1 MKTHATQS
9 AVAAAEVRSSA
20 LDGTPGGNFNFASV
34 DPGGLKGKI
43 ASWLFDEP
51 QWWMGLLRRFW
62 PVARFPGGWAMVTR
76 FEHVQEVLAKEN
88 VFPVPFGERMMEMT
102 SGPNFVLGMQ
112 DGPEYQRQHAQ
123 ILQAF
128 RRDDVAATVAPL
140 SAKFAADIV
149 GGCGGRI
156 DAIEDLIT
164 RVPTLL
170 CESYYGVPIQDKRL
184 FAQWTIAMSG
194 YMFGPPGKRPENAET
209 AVIAAHCIRP
219 VIDNAIRDAKA
230 AASRP
235 DTILA
240 RFVAMQEQGAEGLT
254 DEVIR
259 GHLFGMITGFVP
271 TNTIA
276 AGNVLEMLLRRPDFM
291 ARARAA
297 ALADDDDL
305 LRRCLFEAMRFMPI
319 NPGPF
324 RICREDYTIAK
335 GRNDA
340 TTIRAGTRML
350 VSTQSAMFD
359 EHKVHEPFEFN
370 PDRASSEYMLFG
382 HGLHWCIGAYIAGAQ
397 ITQTFKPLLKRS
409 GLRRSAGDDGKMH
422 RLSVFPVHLS
432 VEFDA

>member
-1 MKTHATQS
+1 MSPAQTKE
-9 AVAAAEVRSSA
+9 AASFAAS
-20 LDGTPGGNFNFASV
+20 TGNFSFATV
-34 DPGGLKGKI
+34 DPGGLKGKV
-43 ASWLFDEP
+43 ASWLFDDP

-62 PVARFPGGWAMVTR
+62 PVARFPGGWAVVTR
-76 FEHVQEVLAKEN
+76 FEHVQEVLAKEG
-88 VFPVPFGERMMEMT
+88 VFQVPFGERMIEMT
-102 SGPNFVLGMQ
+102 CGPNFVLGMQ

-170 CESYYGVPIQDKRL
+170 CESYYGVPIADKRL

-209 AVIAAHCIRP
+209 AVTAAHCIRP

-230 AASRP
+230 TTSRP

-291 ARARAA
+291 ARAKAA

-305 LRRCLFEAMRFMPI
+305 LRRCLFEAMRFKPI

-324 RICREDYTIAK
+324 RVCREDYTIAR
-335 GRNDA
+335 GTGGA

-359 EHKVHEPFEFN
+359 ERKVHKPSEFN
-370 PDRASSEYMLFG
+370 PDRGSTDYMLFG

-397 ITQTFKPLLKRS
+397 IAQTFKPLLKRG
-409 GLRRSAGDDGKMH
+409 GLRRSAGDAGKMH

-432 VEFDA
+432 VEFDT

>member
-1 MKTHATQS
+1 MSPAQTKE
-9 AVAAAEVRSSA
+9 AASFAASTG
-20 LDGTPGGNFNFASV
+20 DFNFAAM
-34 DPGGLKGKI
+34 DPGGPKSKI
-43 ASWLFDEP
+43 AAWLFDDP
-51 QWWMGLLRRFW
+51 QWWMGLLRTFW
-62 PVARFPGGWAMVTR
+62 PVARFPGGWAVVTR
-76 FEHVQEVLAKEN
+76 FEHVQEVLAKES
-88 VFPVPFGERMMEMT
+88 VFQVPFGERMMEMT

-128 RRDDVAATVAPL
+128 RRDDVATSVTPL
-140 SAKFAADIV
+140 SARFANDIV
-149 GGCGGRI
+149 AACGGRI

-170 CESYYGVPIQDKRL
+170 CESYYGVPIADKRV

-194 YMFGPPGKRPENAET
+194 YMFGPPGKRPENAGT
-209 AVIAAHCIRP
+209 AVAAANCIRP
-219 VIDNAIRDAKA
+219 VIENAIRDAKV

-240 RFVAMQEQGAEGLT
+240 RFVAMQAQGAEGLT
-254 DEVIR
+254 DDVIR

-305 LRRCLFEAMRFMPI
+305 LRRCLFEAMRFKPI

-324 RICREDYTIAK
+324 RVCREDYTIGK
-335 GRNDA
+335 GTAGA
-340 TTIRAGTRML
+340 TTIRAGTRMV

-359 EHKVHEPFEFN
+359 ERKVQKPSEFN
-370 PDRASSEYMLFG
+370 PDRTPADYMLFG

-409 GLRRSAGDDGKMH
+409 GLRRSAADAGRMH

>member
-1 MKTHATQS
+1 MQ
-9 AVAAAEVRSSA
+9 
-20 LDGTPGGNFNFASV
+20 TPAFDIADM
-34 DPGGLKGKI
+34 DPGWVKRTV
-43 ASWLFDEP
+43 ADRLFDDP
-51 QWWMGLLRRFW
+51 QWWMGLLRRYW

-76 FEHVQEVLAKEN
+76 YEHVQEVLTQES
-88 VFPVPFGERMMEMT
+88 VFQVPFGERMMEMT
-102 SGPNFVLGMQ
+102 AGPNFVLGMQ

-128 RRDDVAATVAPL
+128 RREDVAAIVAPL
-140 SAKFAADIV
+140 SAKFAAEIV
-149 GGCGGRI
+149 AGCGGRL

-170 CESYYGVPIQDKRL
+170 CESYYGVPIADKLR

-194 YMFGPPGKRPENAET
+194 YMFGPPGKPPAHT
-209 AVIAAHCIRP
+209 ATALAAADRIRP
-219 VIDNAIRDAKA
+219 VIDDAIRRAKA
-230 AASRP
+230 APGGA
-235 DTILA
+235 DTVLA
-240 RFVAMQEQGAEGLT
+240 RFAAMQRAGAEGLS

-297 ALADDDDL
+297 ALADDDEEL
-305 LRRCLFEAMRFMPI
+305 ERCLFEAMRFKPI

-324 RICREDYTIAK
+324 RVCRKDYTIGA
-335 GRNDA
+335 GSADA
-340 TTIRAGTRML
+340 ATIRAGTRML

-359 EHKVHEPFEFN
+359 ERKVRNPAEFD
-370 PDRASSEYMLFG
+370 PQRKLADYMLFG
-382 HGLHWCIGAYIAGAQ
+382 HGLHWCIGAYIARAQ
-397 ITQTFKPLLKRS
+397 ITQTFKPLLKKA
-409 GLRRSAGDDGKMH
+409 GLRRAPGAAGRMQK
-422 RLSVFPVHLS
+422 LLVFPMHLA

>member
-1 MKTHATQS
+1 MKTRAT
-9 AVAAAEVRSSA
+9 AVEVRSPSLEGA
-20 LDGTPGGNFNFASV
+20 PCGNFNFAAMA
-34 DPGGLKGKI
+34 PGGLKGKI
-43 ASWLFDEP
+43 ASWLFDDP

-62 PVARFPGGWAMVTR
+62 PIARLPGGWAVVTR
-76 FEHVQEVLAKEN
+76 FEHVQEVLAKES
-88 VFPVPFGERMMEMT
+88 VFQVPFGERMMEMT

-128 RRDDVAATVAPL
+128 RRDDVAAIVAPL
-140 SAKFAADIV
+140 SAKFAGEIV
-149 GGCGGRI
+149 GACDGRI

-170 CESYYGVPIQDKRL
+170 CESYYGVPIADKRL

-194 YMFGPPGKRPENAET
+194 YMFGPPGKRPENAGT
-209 AVIAAHCIRP
+209 AVAAANCIRP
-219 VIDNAIRDAKA
+219 VIDDAIRNAKA
-230 AASRP
+230 ATNRT

-240 RFVAMQEQGAEGLT
+240 RFVAMQREGAEGLT

-297 ALADDDDL
+297 ALADDDEL
-305 LRRCLFEAMRFMPI
+305 LRRCLFEAMRFKPI

-324 RICREDYTIAK
+324 RVCREDYTIGK
-335 GRNDA
+335 GTGGA
-340 TTIRAGTRML
+340 TTIRAGTRMM

-359 EHKVHEPFEFN
+359 ERKVHKPAEFN
-370 PDRASSEYMLFG
+370 PDRASSDYLLFG

-397 ITQTFKPLLKRS
+397 ITQTFKPLLKRG
-409 GLRRSAGDDGKMH
+409 GLRRSAGDAGRMH

>member
-1 MKTHATQS
+1 
-9 AVAAAEVRSSA
+9 
-20 LDGTPGGNFNFASV
+20 
-34 DPGGLKGKI
+34 
-43 ASWLFDEP
+43 
-51 QWWMGLLRRFW
+51 MGLLRRFW

-76 FEHVQEVLAKEN
+76 FEHVQEVLTKES
-88 VFPVPFGERMMEMT
+88 VFQVPFGERMMEMT

-123 ILQAF
+123 LLQAF
-128 RRDDVAATVAPL
+128 RRDDVTAVVAPL
-140 SAKFAADIV
+140 SAKFAGEIV
-149 GGCGGRI
+149 AACGGRI

-170 CESYYGVPIQDKRL
+170 CETYYGVPIADKRL

-194 YMFGPPGKRPENAET
+194 YMFGPPGDRPENAAT
-209 AVIAAHCIRP
+209 AVAAASCIRP
-219 VIDNAIRDAKA
+219 VIDDAIRNAKA
-230 AASRP
+230 ATSGT
-235 DTILA
+235 DTVLA
-240 RFVAMQEQGAEGLT
+240 RFVAMQREGAQGLT

-291 ARARAA
+291 ARARSA
-297 ALADDDDL
+297 ALADDDEL

-324 RICREDYTIAK
+324 RVCREDYTIAK

-340 TTIRAGTRML
+340 ATIRAGTRML

-359 EHKVHEPFEFN
+359 EHKVHKPFEFN
-370 PDRASSEYMLFG
+370 PDRAPADYMLFG

-409 GLRRSAGDDGKMH
+409 GLRRSAGDAGKMH

>member
-1 MKTHATQS
+1 MSPAQTKE
-9 AVAAAEVRSSA
+9 VASFAPST
-20 LDGTPGGNFNFASV
+20 GTFNFAAV
-34 DPGGLKGKI
+34 DPGGLKGKV
-43 ASWLFDEP
+43 AAWLFDDP

-62 PVARFPGGWAMVTR
+62 PIARFPGGWAMVTR
-76 FEHVQEVLAKEN
+76 FEHVQEVLAQEK
-88 VFPVPFGERMMEMT
+88 VFNVPFGERMMEMT
-102 SGPNFVLGMQ
+102 AGPNFVLGMQ
-112 DGPEYQRQHAQ
+112 DGPDYQRNHVQ
-123 ILQAF
+123 ILRAF
-128 RRDDVAATVAPL
+128 KREDVGSIVAPL
-140 SAKFAADIV
+140 STRFAAEIV
-149 GGCGGRI
+149 AGCGGRL

-170 CESYYGVPIQDKRL
+170 CESYYGVPISDKLR

-194 YMFGPPGKRPENAET
+194 YMFGPPGERPENAGT
-209 AVIAAHCIRP
+209 AVAAANCIRP

-230 AASRP
+230 AANRP

-240 RFVAMQEQGAEGLT
+240 RFVAMQKEEAEGLT
-254 DEVIR
+254 NDVIR

-305 LRRCLFEAMRFMPI
+305 LRRCLFEAMRFKPI

-324 RICREDYTIAK
+324 RVCSQDYTIAK
-335 GRNDA
+335 GTGGA

-359 EHKVHEPFEFN
+359 ERKVEKPTEFN
-370 PDRASSEYMLFG
+370 PDRARTDYMLFG
-382 HGLHWCIGAYIAGAQ
+382 HGLHWCIGAYIAEAQ
-397 ITQTFKPLLKRS
+397 IVQTFKPLLKRT
-409 GLRRSAGDDGKMH
+409 GLRRASGAAGQMQ
-422 RLSVFPVHLS
+422 RLSVFPVHLA
-432 VEFDA
+432 VEFDSSL

>member
-1 MKTHATQS
+1 MSPAQTKE
-9 AVAAAEVRSSA
+9 AASFAAS
-20 LDGTPGGNFNFASV
+20 TGNFNFAAV
-34 DPGGLKGKI
+34 DPGGLKGKV
-43 ASWLFDEP
+43 ASWLFDDP

-62 PVARFPGGWAMVTR
+62 PVARFPGGWALVTR
-76 FEHVQEVLAKEN
+76 FEHVQEVLAKES
-88 VFPVPFGERMMEMT
+88 VFQVPFGERMTEMT

-140 SAKFAADIV
+140 SAKFAAEIV
-149 GGCGGRI
+149 GNCGGRI

-170 CESYYGVPIQDKRL
+170 CESYYGVPIPDKRL

-194 YMFGPPGKRPENAET
+194 YMFGPPGKKPENAGT
-209 AVIAAHCIRP
+209 ALTAAYCIRP

-235 DTILA
+235 DTVLA
-240 RFVAMQEQGAEGLT
+240 RFVAMQQDGAEGLT

-291 ARARAA
+291 ARAKAA
-297 ALADDDDL
+297 ALADDDEL

-324 RICREDYTIAK
+324 RVCNEDYTIAK
-335 GRNDA
+335 GTSGA
-340 TTIRAGTRML
+340 TTIRAGTRMM

-359 EHKVHEPFEFN
+359 ERKVHNPSEFN
-370 PDRASSEYMLFG
+370 PDRASSDYMLFG

-397 ITQTFKPLLKRS
+397 ITQTFKPLLKRK
-409 GLRRSAGDDGKMH
+409 GLRRSAGDAGRMH